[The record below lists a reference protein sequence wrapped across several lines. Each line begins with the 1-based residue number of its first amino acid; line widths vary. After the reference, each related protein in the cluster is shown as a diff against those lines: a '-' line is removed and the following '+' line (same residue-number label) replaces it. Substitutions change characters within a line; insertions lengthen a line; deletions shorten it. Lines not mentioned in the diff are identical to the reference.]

1 MVKENTF
8 SFFLGCIM
16 PNRYPQIESATR
28 FVMKKLG
35 FTLMEM
41 ERATCCPAPGVFR
54 SFDKSDWMVAA
65 ARNIAIA
72 EKNDADILTVC
83 NGCFGTLIDVNKH
96 LKSDPEMAAKV
107 NEKLKEMG
115 DYQWKG
121 TIRVR
126 HIAEILGFEVGPTEI
141 QKYIVRKAEA
151 RAAVHYGCHL
161 LKPSRI
167 RQLASPEIPT
177 FLEEYVEALGV
188 KSVDFAQKLTCC
200 GAGGG
205 VLSFDKN
212 TSMKILKEKLGHMQA
227 ANPDF
232 IFDTCPFCQLQ
243 FDGGQTTVNEIYGT
257 NFDIPVIHM
266 SQLTAWCM
274 GMDMEKIGLQYQAH
288 GKDYQFKELKEPM
301 EKVSIKEK
309 SIEGAG

>member
-1 MVKENTF
+1 MVKERTF

-16 PNRYPQIESATR
+16 PNRYPQIELATR
-28 FVMKKLG
+28 FVMEKLK
-35 FTLMEM
+35 FKILEM
-41 ERATCCPAPGVFR
+41 ERATCCPAPGVLR
-54 SFDKSDWMVAA
+54 SFDKADWMVAA

-96 LKSDPEMAAKV
+96 LKANPEIAAKV
-107 NEKLKEMG
+107 NEKLKEFG

-126 HIAEILGFEVGPTEI
+126 HIAEVLGFEIGPTEI
-141 QKYIVRKAEA
+141 QKFIVRKANA
-151 RAAVHYGCHL
+151 SAVVHYGCHL

-177 FLEEYVEALGV
+177 FLEEYIEALGV
-188 KSVDFAQKLTCC
+188 RSVDFSQKLTCC

-205 VLSFDKN
+205 VLSFDKK
-212 TSMKILKEKLGHMQA
+212 TSMKILYEKLGHMVA
-227 ANPDF
+227 VKPDF

-243 FDGGQTTVNEIYGT
+243 FDGGQSTVNQIYST

-274 GMDMEKIGLQYQAH
+274 GMEMDKIGLQYQNH
-288 GKDYQFKELKEPM
+288 GKDYRFRELEESIMEEP
-301 EKVSIKEK
+301 
-309 SIEGAG
+309 IEGVR